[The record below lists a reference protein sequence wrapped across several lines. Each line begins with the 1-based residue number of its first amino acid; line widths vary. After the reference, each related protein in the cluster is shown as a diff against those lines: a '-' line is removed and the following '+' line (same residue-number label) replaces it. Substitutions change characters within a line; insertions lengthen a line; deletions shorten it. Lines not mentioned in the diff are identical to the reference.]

1 MQVAPVMNEDNGVAM
16 EELEELNEK
25 ARNLHRIQIQMKLDV
40 TRRQG
45 ELQELIRRVSVNY
58 LLEIPSHQIEF
69 NMRLRNKL
77 DMRLRNKLCVK

>member
-77 DMRLRNKLCVK
+77 DIRLRNKLCVK